1 MVGLITTRRGER
13 LAPSNDLTKLRAS
26 VLGLLDRLFSKT
38 SPAATP
44 PEQRRDRTGR
54 ASAAKAD
61 SPVRGGAP
69 SGSRDNGE
77 GSSSAGAPRRRRRR
91 RGGRGRRAD
100 GAPGDRSRDAQASPP
115 RADTRTDSRSETS
128 SGTQAAR
135 PADERPPAARERRP
149 SGRRRGRGRGPTN
162 AGNPVGNGAPNAA
175 TAKALASGG
184 YNLSDVAALDQI
196 SPDDYSPEFREMGL
210 SDRAL
215 AIVASLGFETPTP
228 IQAET
233 IPLMLRGDDVVGQAQ
248 TGTGKTLAFG
258 LPIVEHADPTL
269 PQVQAI
275 VLVPTRELAQQVFGV
290 IEFLAA
296 AMGLQST
303 MLMGGRRLAQDFDAL
318 ERRPQ
323 IVVGTPGRIIDHLQ
337 RRTLSLD
344 HVRVAVLD
352 EADRMLDIGFEP
364 DMRRILSRCPKDR
377 RTALYSATIPTAIK
391 TLIWRYM
398 DDPVHIQIEPEQRTA
413 REIAQR
419 YYEVAEQDKLD
430 ALQELLPE
438 MTGQTLVFCNMKV
451 TVDRL
456 VRRLQDRRVPAEAI
470 HGDLDQRKR
479 DRVMQRFRN
488 GDLQMLVATNV
499 ASRGLDIPDVSHVLN
514 FDVPQNADEYVH
526 RVGRTGRA
534 GREGSAITFVG
545 EWDLENFEAIQKAVG
560 DQLERAELTLYAR

>member
-1 MVGLITTRRGER
+1 
-13 LAPSNDLTKLRAS
+13 
-26 VLGLLDRLFSKT
+26 
-38 SPAATP
+38 
-44 PEQRRDRTGR
+44 
-54 ASAAKAD
+54 
-61 SPVRGGAP
+61 
-69 SGSRDNGE
+69 
-77 GSSSAGAPRRRRRR
+77 
-91 RGGRGRRAD
+91 
-100 GAPGDRSRDAQASPP
+100 
-115 RADTRTDSRSETS
+115 
-128 SGTQAAR
+128 
-135 PADERPPAARERRP
+135 
-149 SGRRRGRGRGPTN
+149 
-162 AGNPVGNGAPNAA
+162 
-175 TAKALASGG
+175 LASGG
-184 YNLSDVAALDQI
+184 YQFPDVAALDQI
-196 SPDDYSPEFREMGL
+196 SADDYSAEFRAMGL

-215 AIVASLGFETPTP
+215 ATVAALGFDSPTP

-233 IPLMLRGDDVVGQAQ
+233 IPLMLEGTDVVGQAQ

-303 MLMGGRRLAQDFDAL
+303 MLMGGRRLVQDFDAL

-344 HVRVAVLD
+344 YVRVAVLD

-398 DDPVHIQIEPEQRTA
+398 NEPVHIQIEPEQRTA

-438 MTGQTLVFCNMKV
+438 MNGQTLVFCNMKV

-456 VRRLQDRRVPAEAI
+456 VRRLQDRRVQAEAI

-514 FDVPQNADEYVH
+514 FDVPQNADEYIH

-545 EWDLENFEAIQKAVG
+545 EWDLEDFEAIQKVVG